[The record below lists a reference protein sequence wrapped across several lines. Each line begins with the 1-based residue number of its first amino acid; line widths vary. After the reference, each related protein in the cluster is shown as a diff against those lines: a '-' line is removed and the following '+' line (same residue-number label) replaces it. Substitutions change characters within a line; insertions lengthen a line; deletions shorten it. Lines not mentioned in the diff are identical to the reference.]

1 MAGFSS
7 SRLSSGNAVFVACE
21 GVHMPCTATLMPCK
35 SEGCTLLL
43 HGLNE
48 NTNDKL
54 ILICFVTTTKH
65 RWSVIFTL

>member
-7 SRLSSGNAVFVACE
+7 SRLSSRNAVFVASE
-21 GVHMPCTATLMPCK
+21 GVYVPCTARLVSCE
-35 SEGCTLLL
+35 SESCTLLL

-48 NTNDKL
+48 NTKY
-54 ILICFVTTTKH
+54 IVLICFITTTKY